1 MNNPFSRPQAGA
13 YKPYLVE
20 ALNKVGR
27 TTEANEFANGNMK
40 LAILSSVTGNV
51 RLFSELNEV
60 CANALNQLDTIDE
73 NVRYY
78 FWGLSNGQFGVASSN
93 GAYVYDPND
102 VVATAYVKAR
112 LESEAVDKIS
122 PYFTS

>member
-1 MNNPFSRPQAGA
+1 MNPFTRPQAGA

-27 TTEANEFANGNMK
+27 TTEANEFAIGNMK

>member
-1 MNNPFSRPQAGA
+1 MNPFSRPQAGA

-27 TTEANEFANGNMK
+27 TTEAKEFANGNMK

-51 RLFSELNEV
+51 KLFPELNEV

>member
-27 TTEANEFANGNMK
+27 TTEAKEFANGNMK

>member
-1 MNNPFSRPQAGA
+1 MNNPFQRPQAGA

-27 TTEANEFANGNMK
+27 TTEAKEFANGNMK

>member
-1 MNNPFSRPQAGA
+1 MNPFTRPQAGA

-60 CANALNQLDTIDE
+60 CANALNQLDNIDE

-93 GAYVYDPND
+93 GAYVYNPDD

-112 LESEAVDKIS
+112 IEAEEREVIN
-122 PYFTS
+122 PYFSS

>member
-1 MNNPFSRPQAGA
+1 MNPFTRPQAGA

-27 TTEANEFANGNMK
+27 TTEAKEFANGNMK

-112 LESEAVDKIS
+112 LESEAVDKVN

>member
-1 MNNPFSRPQAGA
+1 
-13 YKPYLVE
+13 
-20 ALNKVGR
+20 
-27 TTEANEFANGNMK
+27 MK

>member
-1 MNNPFSRPQAGA
+1 MNPFSRPQAGA

-51 RLFSELNEV
+51 KLFPELNEV

>member
-1 MNNPFSRPQAGA
+1 MNNPFQRPQAGA

-27 TTEANEFANGNMK
+27 TTEAKEFANGNMK

-112 LESEAVDKIS
+112 LESEAVDKVN
-122 PYFTS
+122 PYFTT

>member
-1 MNNPFSRPQAGA
+1 MNNPFTRPQAGA

-112 LESEAVDKIS
+112 LESEAVDKIN